1 MNFYLNQIQKF
12 ILIGFFLLGKSV
24 KSQNINPISDFLY
37 LEEEITEI
45 RVRIKEEDN
54 LLLHAEENRYIDIY
68 VEAEV
73 TFSNSKLDQVTVD
86 GAGIR
91 LRGNTGR
98 SYDKR
103 SYKIDFRQFGGEK
116 FRSYKKLNLK
126 PNVVDPSHIRELVS
140 MHLYRL
146 MNIPSQ
152 RVAPSILYINDDY
165 KGVYLN
171 VEQIDDEF
179 IDKRYGSEEGFL
191 YKCSQGMS
199 LAYKEEVYDDKKITS
214 KMNES
219 ADDRNELSHFINI
232 LNNTSDETFKEEI
245 EKIFDVNSFIRQM
258 AVEAI
263 IGHWDGY
270 SWFNNN
276 YYLFYNP
283 NNLKFEFIPY
293 DCDNTFGVDFTSN
306 DWGNRNLNHFY
317 DYNKKRPLVTR
328 ILNVEVYKNSY
339 YRYLNILFEEYFTE
353 NYLFPKFNFFRD
365 LLKTHV
371 QNDTYF
377 SGTFGFSYQD
387 FINAF
392 EYESKKP
399 ATYGLKEYLET
410 RRQSGINQLPK
421 NMYSLIKLNPKTYN
435 LAEKMPSGYLVGAII
450 DGETLPYTY
459 SIIYGNESNAFSLD
473 KIYGILSVSNSA
485 ALDFE
490 ISPIFTLII
499 EASDGYWT
507 DTTTVTINLID
518 IDEDILSLA
527 NPSQMV
533 YPNPSSGLIN
543 IRMAD
548 LKEFTIYNLSGKM
561 LLKSN
566 ENPVNIS
573 ELRQG
578 AYIMKLTNN
587 KGKLYSTNIIKK

>member
-1 MNFYLNQIQKF
+1 MNLNLLIIKKYIF
-12 ILIGFFLLGKSV
+12 IGFILLGKSV
-24 KSQNINPISDFLY
+24 WSQNINPTSDFLY

-86 GAGIR
+86 GAGLR
-91 LRGNTGR
+91 LRGNTTR
-98 SYDKR
+98 RYDKR
-103 SYKIDFRQFGGEK
+103 SYKIDFTEFGGEK

-126 PNVVDPSHIRELVS
+126 ANVVDPSHIRELVS

-152 RVAPSILYINDDY
+152 RVAPSILYINDEY

-214 KMNES
+214 KMNEDS
-219 ADDRNELSHFINI
+219 DDRDELSHFIDI
-232 LNNTSDETFKEEI
+232 LNNTSDVNFKKEI

-283 NNLKFEFIPY
+283 NNMKFEFIPY
-293 DCDNTFGVDFTSN
+293 DSDNTFGVDFTDN
-306 DWGNRNLNHFY
+306 DWGIRDLNYFY
-317 DYNKKRPLVTR
+317 RYDKKRPLVSR

-339 YRYLNILFEEYFTE
+339 YRYLNILFEEYFIE
-353 NYLFPKFNFFRD
+353 NYLFPKFNFFKE
-365 LLKTHV
+365 LLKTYV

-377 SGTFGFSYQD
+377 NNAFGFSYQD
-387 FINAF
+387 FLNAF
-392 EYESKKP
+392 EYDSKQP
-399 ATYGLKEYLET
+399 ATYGLKGYVDT
-410 RRQSGINQLPK
+410 RRLSGINQIPK
-421 NMYSLIKLNPKTYN
+421 EVNQMLKLNPKTFN
-435 LAEKMPSGYLVGAII
+435 IAEKMPSNFLVGTLTNS
-450 DGETLPYTY
+450 ETLPYNY
-459 SIIYGNESNAFSLD
+459 SIINGNESNAFSLD
-473 KIYGILSVSNSA
+473 DLHGTLKVNNST
-485 ALDFE
+485 ALDYE
-490 ISPIFTLII
+490 ITPIFTLQIK
-499 EASDGYWT
+499 ASDGYLT
-507 DTTTVTINLID
+507 DTTTITIKLTNLEDKNLI
-518 IDEDILSLA
+518 
-527 NPSQMV
+527 
-533 YPNPSSGLIN
+533 YPNPSNGIISIK
-543 IRMAD
+543 MAD
-548 LKEFTIYNLSGKM
+548 FKEGTIYNLSGKM
-561 LLKSN
+561 LFKSN
-566 ENPVNIS
+566 DNPVNIS

-578 AYIMKLTNN
+578 AYIMKLENERGELFSR
-587 KGKLYSTNIIKK
+587 KVIKL

>member
-1 MNFYLNQIQKF
+1 VNLNLLIIKKYIF
-12 ILIGFFLLGKSV
+12 IGFILLGKSV
-24 KSQNINPISDFLY
+24 KSQNINPTSDFLY

-54 LLLHAEENRYIDIY
+54 LLLHAEENRDIDIY

-86 GAGIR
+86 RAGLR
-91 LRGNTGR
+91 LRGNTAR
-98 SYDKR
+98 RYDKR
-103 SYKIDFRQFGGEK
+103 SYKIDFREFGGEN

-152 RVAPSILYINDDY
+152 RVAPSILYINDEY

-219 ADDRNELSHFINI
+219 ADDRNELSHFIDI

-283 NNLKFEFIPY
+283 NNMKFEFIPY
-293 DCDNTFGVDFTSN
+293 DSDNTFGVNFTSN
-306 DWGNRNLNHFY
+306 DWGNRDLNHFY
-317 DYNKKRPLVTR
+317 DYDKKRPLVTR

-353 NYLFPKFNFFRD
+353 NYLFPKFNFFKD

-371 QNDTYF
+371 QNDSYF
-377 SGTFGFSYQD
+377 DDAFGFSYQD
-387 FINAF
+387 FLNAF
-392 EYESKKP
+392 EYDSMQP
-399 ATYGLKEYLET
+399 AEYGLKGYVDT
-410 RRQSGINQLPK
+410 RRLSGINQIPK
-421 NMYSLIKLNPKTYN
+421 EVNKMLKLNPKTFN
-435 LAEKMPSGYLVGAII
+435 LPEKMPSGFLVGALTNS
-450 DGETLPYTY
+450 ETLPYTY
-459 SIIYGNESNAFSLD
+459 TIINGNESNAFSID
-473 KIYGILSVSNSA
+473 NFYGTLEVINSA
-485 ALDFE
+485 ALDYE
-490 ISPIFTLII
+490 ITPTFSLQIKAF
-499 EASDGYWT
+499 DGFLT
-507 DTTTVTINLID
+507 DTTTIIINLINREGENM
-518 IDEDILSLA
+518 IF
-527 NPSQMV
+527 
-533 YPNPSSGLIN
+533 PNPSNSLMNIRMEDFKESTIYNFSGKILFKSNDNPIN
-543 IRMAD
+543 IRE
-548 LKEFTIYNLSGKM
+548 LK
-561 LLKSN
+561 
-566 ENPVNIS
+566 
-573 ELRQG
+573 QG
-578 AYIMKLTNN
+578 AYIMELENE
-587 KGKLYSTNIIKK
+587 KGKLFSIKIIKQ